1 MNKLLVGALLAGGLG
16 ASVTSGVGE
25 RTMPEQ
31 LPNAVSAVTGDGE
44 LRSLATSGGWLNSPP
59 LTAEALRG
67 KVVLIDF
74 WTYTCINWL
83 RTLPYVRAW
92 VGKYKDQGLVVIGVH
107 SPEFGFEKNQDNVGR
122 AVKEMNVG
130 YPVAIDSDHSI
141 WRAFDN
147 NYWPALYFVDAR
159 GKVRERQ
166 FGEGHYAEAERI
178 IQRLLMEA
186 GAKGV
191 SRDLVSVEGKGAEAP
206 ADWGSLRSPEN
217 YVGYDRTEGFA
228 SPGGATRGEPR
239 LYSIPPTLGLNRW
252 ALSGDW
258 TMGGEAT
265 ALNKPMG
272 RVVYRFHARDLHFVM
287 GPAEAGKS
295 IRFRVLIDGEAPG
308 ASHGVD
314 VNEQGYGTLT
324 GQRMYQ
330 LIRQTGSI
338 ADRQFEIQFLDAG
351 VEIFSFTFG

>member
-1 MNKLLVGALLAGGLG
+1 MKGTHLMLAAALVG
-16 ASVTSGVGE
+16 
-25 RTMPEQ
+25 
-31 LPNAVSAVTGDGE
+31 VTGDGE
-44 LRSLATSGGWLNSPP
+44 LRSIATAGGWLNSPP
-59 LTAEALRG
+59 LTVEALRG
-67 KVVLIDF
+67 RVVLVDF

-83 RTLPYVRAW
+83 RTLPYLRAW
-92 VGKYKDQGLVVIGVH
+92 AEKYKDQGLVVIGVH
-107 SPEFGFEKNQDNVGR
+107 SPEFGFEKNPENVR
-122 AVKEMNVG
+122 HAVKDLNVG
-130 YPVAIDSDHSI
+130 YPVALDPNLSI

-147 NYWPALYFVDAR
+147 NYWPALYFVDAK

-166 FGEGHYAEAERI
+166 FGEGSYAEAERM

-186 GAKGV
+186 GAKNV

-206 ADWGSLRSPEN
+206 ADWGSLRSQEN

-228 SPGGATRGEPR
+228 SPGGAKRGQPR
-239 LYSIPPTLGLNRW
+239 LYAIPPKLGLNTW

-265 ALNKPMG
+265 VLNKPMG

-287 GPAEAGKS
+287 GPAAGSKT
-295 IRFRVLIDGEAPG
+295 IRFRVLLDGQAPG
-308 ASHGVD
+308 SAHGVD
-314 VNEQGYGTLT
+314 VDEQGYGTLT
-324 GQRMYQ
+324 MQRMYQ
-330 LIRQTGSI
+330 LIRQSGSI

>member
-1 MNKLLVGALLAGGLG
+1 MKGTHLMLAAALLG
-16 ASVTSGVGE
+16 
-25 RTMPEQ
+25 
-31 LPNAVSAVTGDGE
+31 VTGDGE
-44 LRSLATSGGWLNSPP
+44 LRSLATAGGWLNSPP

-67 KVVLIDF
+67 RVVLVDF

-83 RTLPYVRAW
+83 RTLPYLRAW
-92 VGKYKDQGLVVIGVH
+92 AEKYKDQGLVVIGVH
-107 SPEFGFEKNQDNVGR
+107 SPEFGFEKNPENVR
-122 AVKEMNVG
+122 HAVKDLNVG
-130 YPVAIDSDHSI
+130 YPVALDPNLSI

-147 NYWPALYFVDAR
+147 NYWPALYLVDAK

-166 FGEGHYAEAERI
+166 FGEGHYAEAERV

-186 GAKGV
+186 GARDV
-191 SRDLVSVEGKGAEAP
+191 SRDLVSVQGKGAEAP
-206 ADWGSLRSPEN
+206 ADWGSLRSQEN

-228 SPGGATRGEPR
+228 SPGGATRGQPR
-239 LYSIPPTLGLNRW
+239 LYAIPPKLGLNTW

-265 ALNKPMG
+265 VLTKPMG

-287 GPAEAGKS
+287 GPAAGGKT
-295 IRFRVLIDGEAPG
+295 IRFRVLIDGEPPG
-308 ASHGVD
+308 ASRGLDVD
-314 VNEQGYGTLT
+314 EQGYGTLT

-330 LIRQTGSI
+330 LIRQSGSI